1 MIKEKIKLLTKEIIY
16 SLADQRGWP
25 SFNLEEVAIER
36 PANTEFGDY
45 AINIAF
51 DLAKQLG
58 KSPQEI
64 ANELAGQINKNKPAE
79 IERVEAVG
87 GYVNFFLS
95 ADFVRNQL
103 DEIYKNRDSFGKS
116 DIGHGQKIIVEYS
129 QPNIAKP
136 IHIGHLRNTVLGDA
150 LANILE
156 FSGYKVARWNYLGD
170 WGTQFGKVITAYK
183 LWGNKDEVKREP
195 IKTLLDLYVKF
206 HQELATS
213 TSRRIELDRRGQE
226 EFKKLEDGDK
236 ENRKLWEWFKK
247 ESVKELEKL
256 YKVLGV
262 KFDTWIGESFFQKEL
277 GPLVD
282 DLLKQGVAEI
292 GEEGAIIINLNAQG
306 LPPGLIRKADGASLY
321 LTRDIA
327 NLKYRVSKYK
337 PTKILYVVGNE
348 QSLHF
353 EQLFAIAG
361 ILSLDKQELTHIKY
375 GLVLGENKKKMS
387 TREGEAVSIEEVI
400 KKATNLA
407 HDIVEKKSRRPDGSS
422 GVGTPT
428 KTSEE
433 KAQIA
438 RTVALGALKYEMLKE
453 HRNSDTV
460 FDWQKMLDFRGNSAP
475 YLQYT
480 YARLLNIT
488 NKAGQYKLS
497 KSDFNNLVEKS
508 EMTIIKHLINFPE
521 VIANSAHT
529 YLTNNLALYLY
540 ELANMANN
548 FYESTPILKDDDLA
562 RRNTRLALISTAA
575 SIFKTGLGLLG
586 IVVLDKI

>member
-1 MIKEKIKLLTKEIIY
+1 MAVEH
-16 SLADQRGWP
+16 S
-25 SFNLEEVAIER
+25 
-36 PANTEFGDY
+36 ANTEFGDY

-156 FSGYKVARWNYLGD
+156 FSGYKVVRWNYLGD

-226 EFKKLEDGDK
+226 EFRSWKMATRKT
-236 ENRKLWEWFKK
+236 ENYGNGSK

-262 KFDTWIGESFFQKEL
+262 KFDTWIGRAFSKEL
-277 GPLVD
+277 G
-282 DLLKQGVAEI
+282 
-292 GEEGAIIINLNAQG
+292 
-306 LPPGLIRKADGASLY
+306 RW
-321 LTRDIA
+321 LTIC
-327 NLKYRVSKYK
+327 
-337 PTKILYVVGNE
+337 
-348 QSLHF
+348 
-353 EQLFAIAG
+353 
-361 ILSLDKQELTHIKY
+361 
-375 GLVLGENKKKMS
+375 
-387 TREGEAVSIEEVI
+387 
-400 KKATNLA
+400 
-407 HDIVEKKSRRPDGSS
+407 
-422 GVGTPT
+422 
-428 KTSEE
+428 
-433 KAQIA
+433 
-438 RTVALGALKYEMLKE
+438 
-453 HRNSDTV
+453 
-460 FDWQKMLDFRGNSAP
+460 
-475 YLQYT
+475 
-480 YARLLNIT
+480 
-488 NKAGQYKLS
+488 LS
-497 KSDFNNLVEKS
+497 K
-508 EMTIIKHLINFPE
+508 
-521 VIANSAHT
+521 A
-529 YLTNNLALYLY
+529 
-540 ELANMANN
+540 
-548 FYESTPILKDDDLA
+548 
-562 RRNTRLALISTAA
+562 
-575 SIFKTGLGLLG
+575 
-586 IVVLDKI
+586 